1 MAQVSP
7 ECVAGYAA
15 AAGFSGND
23 LIVAVAVARQ
33 ESSFRTDAAN
43 SCCVGLW
50 QINLKA
56 HGVTAADM
64 KLPMRNAQMAYKI
77 FKQAGGWCT
86 SGSVAKDSCNPWQA
100 YGQRDWST
108 ALKTGQ
114 NAVASIIAK
123 GVLSDITSGKSS
135 TDIETTL
142 KAKGLTCTGLA
153 VLGESGAGG
162 TGIDVPNP
170 LAAADAFINAFN
182 RMGAWMTNPDNLLRI
197 VKVVLG
203 GFVVLVGGA
212 ALMDKQVMNITPA
225 GRIIKAVGK

>member
-1 MAQVSP
+1 MPQVSP

-23 LIVAVAVARQ
+23 LITAVAVARQ

-56 HGVTAADM
+56 HGVTAAEM
-64 KLPMRNAQMAYKI
+64 KLPMRNAQVAYKVW
-77 FKQAGGWCT
+77 KDAGGWCT
-86 SGSVAKDSCNPWQA
+86 HGSVAKDNCQPWQA
-100 YGQRDWST
+100 YGQRDWAT

-114 NAVASIIAK
+114 TAVASIIAK

-153 VLGESGAGG
+153 VLGESSAGG
-162 TGIDVPNP
+162 TGVPNP
-170 LAAADAFINAFN
+170 LASAEAMINAFN
-182 RMGAWMTNPDNLLRI
+182 RMGAWITNPDNLLRV

-203 GFVVLVGGA
+203 GFVILVGGA
-212 ALMDKQVMNITPA
+212 ALMDKQVMNVVPA
-225 GRIIKAVGK
+225 GRVIKAVTK